1 MQLKTVDILSTAVGK
16 LGTNPT
22 TGTADGVFDDFG
34 KLNISRGTLLTFSQP
49 ITDYLWV
56 EFVFTSKV
64 QLAGTVAT
72 VEVNTVEGEGV
83 AVFNANVSTDQGL
96 HSENSYKV
104 SYVGPITEVAIRIGP
119 NGAVVQLSAIRVA
132 KFSDNLTITNAVTT
146 QRGSLTNLGGLVY
159 NAVLG
164 CYEGDLV
171 PNIGGIFPNV
181 NFVGLIK
188 DKEFGVVRYEFV
200 GNNGQLAA
208 ITAAPDGYFATV
220 STPKGKLVFSGDGT
234 LNVYPVAFAINNG
247 GPAVAH
253 IRIYVELY
261 AFVDSNVSAFG
272 LSVQSP
278 TTQPPSSYNPI
289 SGLASL
295 VGFLYATGA
304 AISAYALI
312 PVQFVDFTTAVV
324 PLATINTL
332 AVTNTGTINDL
343 KVTRTGIAYA
353 NQNGSIYIK
362 DPTAYVTPTD
372 ADKFGYRVDLTA
384 FNIGTPLTNGAL
396 VTLDASVTGSG
407 GIQARYGIRMFARPT
422 SVQDAGIYGVYT
434 DLNAANAAYT
444 LPFIYHHHASASF
457 AAGSATITEVR
468 GYNADN
474 SIAKGATNTGFY
486 SNINNATN
494 TFQMAL
500 AGTAP
505 SYIGSELGLGSSVTG
520 TGGSQLFITMAG
532 NPLLAVTDKIGVS
545 IRNVSTSSMVGNVI
559 GVQLIGIGSANVAY
573 TLGNLSGFWAQ
584 SFTKGAASTITTV
597 FGFRVSNAIAVGS
610 TNYGFWSD
618 INTATNTFQLGLTGT
633 APSYTNSQ
641 FGFGGQPA
649 TTDVVT
655 INTNVGTLAGTSQF
669 GARVGNSFNAAA
681 IGNAVGFATDL
692 QTLNS
697 VVTYNALIHFWAKST
712 TRGASSTITT
722 LYGFCAINAIATG
735 STNYGF
741 YSDISSA
748 TNTWQSYMGGT
759 ALSYFA
765 SPIQMLSTI
774 SGNFDVLIRL
784 GSGATH
790 PSGSVSVYGTH
801 QNWKS
806 PATATSG
813 MYGHYTNL
821 STTVAVYNTAEITHY
836 RAGTTTL
843 GAGSTANYILG
854 FYAPNAMVGAV
865 NNVSAGF
872 YSDINFATNTY
883 QAYMGGTGYS
893 YFGGNTGINF
903 FPTSANTLIVG
914 PPANLGASA
923 TNLALY
929 NPSGI
934 TSTVSA
940 QYWGVY
946 SSLGTTAA
954 VFTLPTLV
962 HYYAQTTTLGAGSA
976 ITNVFAFKAD
986 TAALNKGTNNFA
998 FWTDVG
1004 AASGTY
1010 AFRAAGTAKSR
1021 FDGPL
1026 GFSID
1031 PASSTI
1037 LHANPAPLSA
1047 AGSVV
1052 YYVGGIFAS
1061 TVITTALGFQAQ
1073 LQSAN
1078 VAVTYA
1084 EVTGFRVD
1092 GWTKGAASTITNA
1105 CGFRVE
1111 DNFAV
1116 GTNSFAFYSNIADGT
1131 TWTNKFNFYAPNT
1144 ARNLFTGPLGLGS
1157 NNVAGWTTNDRFLFG
1172 FGTLNQATSYGCVMG
1187 VTGGSGNITAL
1198 NTYWAYGETTAAAYT
1213 LTDLRLYYASQI
1225 IKGAGSTIT
1234 NGYGLYV
1241 DAAVGGKATNTYG
1254 MRSDLAAAANTF
1266 NLYCGGTADN
1276 AVAGAFYF
1284 AKETKVIQ
1292 ATAAMYAGSGVPN
1305 NANGN
1310 NGDYYFRSDTPGTAA
1325 QRLYVKSAGVWVG
1338 VV

>member
-64 QLAGTVAT
+64 QLAGTVAI

-312 PVQFVDFTTAVV
+312 PVQFVDFTTAIV

-434 DLNAANAAYT
+434 DLNAANAVYT

-474 SIAKGATNTGFY
+474 SIAKGVTNTGFY

-494 TFQMAL
+494 TRQMFL

-505 SYIGSELGLGSSVTG
+505 SAIGSELGIGGSTSG
-520 TGGSQLFITMAG
+520 TGGALVLLSMGTA
-532 NPLLAVTDKIGVS
+532 PLIGGQDKIGIS
-545 IRNVSTSSMVGNVI
+545 IRSTSSSAQNNNVI
-559 GVQLIGIGSANVAY
+559 GIQSFTIGTAASAY
-573 TLGNLSGFWAQ
+573 TLGNLTHFWAQ
-584 SFTKGAASTITTV
+584 GTTLGAGSSITALY
-597 FGFRVSNAIAVGS
+597 GFRASNAIAIGI

-618 INTATNTFQLGLTGT
+618 INTATNTFQLALTGT

-641 FGFGGQPA
+641 FGFGGQQA

-655 INTNVGTLAGTSQF
+655 INTNVSGLAGTSQF
-669 GARVGNSFNAAA
+669 GARVGNSFNVGA

-692 QTLNS
+692 QTQNS

-722 LYGFCAINAIATG
+722 MYGFCAINAIATG

-741 YSDISSA
+741 YSDISAA
-748 TNTWQSYMGGT
+748 TNTYQLYMGGT

-765 SPIQMLSTI
+765 NGVGIGNASPLTAGGMLVIGGTSAVT
-774 SGNFDVLIRL
+774 SVTGYVVL
-784 GSGATH
+784 ANQTA
-790 PSGSVSVYGTH
+790 
-801 QNWKS
+801 
-806 PATATSG
+806 PATMTSSFNG
-813 MYGHYTNL
+813 FYSALLTNA
-821 STTVAVYNTAEITHY
+821 SAFTVSALAHF
-836 RAGTTTL
+836 RAASTTL
-843 GAGSTANYILG
+843 GGGSAITTVYG
-854 FYAPNAMVGAV
+854 FYAQNAIVVGTT
-865 NNVSAGF
+865 NYGF
-872 YSDINFATNTY
+872 YSDLASAATTYQLRMAGTAQSRFDGNIGIGTDPLTNVGLHQAFISTIQVGVDITAHYVSGTVNSGVTSAAYGFRVNAATQNAAFTLPAFTCFFADQLIKGASNTLTTVFGFRASNAIAVGTTNYGFQSSINAATNTY
-883 QAYMGGTGYS
+883 QLRM
-893 YFGGNTGINF
+893 
-903 FPTSANTLIVG
+903 
-914 PPANLGASA
+914 
-923 TNLALY
+923 
-929 NPSGI
+929 
-934 TSTVSA
+934 
-940 QYWGVY
+940 Q
-946 SSLGTTAA
+946 
-954 VFTLPTLV
+954 
-962 HYYAQTTTLGAGSA
+962 
-976 ITNVFAFKAD
+976 
-986 TAALNKGTNNFA
+986 
-998 FWTDVG
+998 
-1004 AASGTY
+1004 
-1010 AFRAAGTAKSR
+1010 GTAQSR
-1021 FDGPL
+1021 FDGPV
-1026 GFSID
+1026 GFSTD

-1037 LHANPAPLSA
+1037 LHANAAALSA

-1198 NTYWAYGETTAAAYT
+1198 NTYWAYGETTAAAYI